1 MFGRERIGL
10 RGPPLWGKGPRWAFI
25 RLFPGAAEPP
35 PEGGGAQEGSP
46 PGLLSPLGWG
56 GAQAAGTP
64 RLSTPLSTFPAH
76 SPAGPGLGWE
86 EEALLSPGPWP
97 GRRGSG
103 MGSRSSSD

>member
-1 MFGRERIGL
+1 MFGRERRGL

-25 RLFPGAAEPP
+25 WLFPGAAEPP

-46 PGLLSPLGWG
+46 LGLLSPLGWG

-64 RLSTPLSTFPAH
+64 GLST
-76 SPAGPGLGWE
+76 PAGPGLGWE

-103 MGSRSSSD
+103 MGSQSSSD

>member
-1 MFGRERIGL
+1 MFGRERRGL

-64 RLSTPLSTFPAH
+64 GLST
-76 SPAGPGLGWE
+76 PAGPGLGWE

-97 GRRGSG
+97 GRCGSG
-103 MGSRSSSD
+103 MGSLSSSD